1 MYPQFYTANVAAPLT
16 GTTFTLTNMD
26 WFNGMNAGDVLTLDY
41 QMTFDGDV
49 QPSITSLTLNGQDV
63 CSGSGSENPTSKMK
77 IYL

>member
-1 MYPQFYTANVAAPLT
+1 
-16 GTTFTLTNMD
+16 MD

-41 QMTFDGDV
+41 QMTFEGDV